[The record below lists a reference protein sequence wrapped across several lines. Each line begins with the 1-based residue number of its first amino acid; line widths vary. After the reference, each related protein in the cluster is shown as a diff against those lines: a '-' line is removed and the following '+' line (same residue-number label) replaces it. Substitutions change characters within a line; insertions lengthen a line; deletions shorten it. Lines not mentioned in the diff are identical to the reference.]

1 MSNSDQLKSTFQAV
15 QSGVSASDKSYRIGY
30 ATAVAIS
37 WIGIALVFIGL
48 IVAVGGFFGA
58 LVRNFSLYYSILST
72 TPGLSLSL
80 TGLGIV
86 LSGQLARAIFDM
98 SRTIQGQSRS

>member
-1 MSNSDQLKSTFQAV
+1 MTTSDQVKSTFKTV
-15 QSGVSASDKSYRIGY
+15 QSGISETDKSYKIGY
-30 ATAVAIS
+30 AVAVAIS
-37 WIGIALVFIGL
+37 WIGIALVVVGL

-58 LVRNFSLYYSILST
+58 LTLNFSLYSSILST

-98 SRTIQGQSRS
+98 SRTIQGQG